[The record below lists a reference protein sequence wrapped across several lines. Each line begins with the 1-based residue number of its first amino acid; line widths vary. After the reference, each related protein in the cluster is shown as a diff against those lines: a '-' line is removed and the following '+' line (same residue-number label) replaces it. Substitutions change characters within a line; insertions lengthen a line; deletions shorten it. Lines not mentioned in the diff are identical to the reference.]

1 VRRER
6 PPSLPDWARRGRS
19 GWRYNGSERP
29 EFAVEPAPGQ
39 ESVWDYPRP
48 PKLATDS
55 RSVAVRAGEV
65 LLAETHA
72 AFRICETAAP
82 PTFYLP
88 PDDVRMAYLEPVS
101 GSSRCEW
108 KGEAGYWDVVTPRQ
122 RLERAAWSYPDPF
135 GDFEPIRGYLCFY
148 PALLECFVDG
158 QRVLAQP
165 GRFYGGWVTPELV
178 GPFKGEPGS
187 EGW

>member
-1 VRRER
+1 MRRER

-19 GWRYNGSERP
+19 GWRWDGSERP
-29 EFAVEPAPGQ
+29 AFAVEPAPGQ

-48 PKLATDS
+48 PRLAADPRT
-55 RSVAVRAGEV
+55 VIVRAGKV
-65 LLAETHA
+65 LLAETRA

-88 PDDVRMAYLEPVS
+88 PADVRMEHLLPAP

-108 KGEAGYWDVVTPRQ
+108 KGEAGYWDVATPGR
-122 RLERAAWSYPDPF
+122 RFERVAWSYPEPF
-135 GDFEPIRGYLCFY
+135 AEFEAIRDYLSFY
-148 PALLECFVDG
+148 PGRLECYVDG
-158 QRVLAQP
+158 RRVLAQP

-187 EGW
+187 EDW